1 MQLNVTLTF
10 RRLNHWGEP
19 VFSCAHK
26 GEPALSYVFYWINW
40 TFPDV
45 ACTCL
50 CSFWLWSAK
59 NTKENF
65 WKHVKRARGQG
76 FRKGA
81 FTPTLRRPL
90 LVSTKLAL
98 PLQLEI
104 FGFIVFISYCFL
116 SLFIFIKT
124 AEKSTSPKRKIL
136 TLKERA
142 EILRLADEKGPEVCW
157 WIVEHGCICPEFVF

>member
-1 MQLNVTLTF
+1 M
-10 RRLNHWGEP
+10 
-19 VFSCAHK
+19 
-26 GEPALSYVFYWINW
+26 
-40 TFPDV
+40 
-45 ACTCL
+45 
-50 CSFWLWSAK
+50 
-59 NTKENF
+59 
-65 WKHVKRARGQG
+65 KRARGQG

-98 PLQLEI
+98 HLQLEI

-136 TLKERA
+136 ALKERA
-142 EILRLADEKGPEVCW
+142 EILRLADEKEPEVCW
-157 WIVEHGCICPEFVF
+157 WIVARGCICTELVF